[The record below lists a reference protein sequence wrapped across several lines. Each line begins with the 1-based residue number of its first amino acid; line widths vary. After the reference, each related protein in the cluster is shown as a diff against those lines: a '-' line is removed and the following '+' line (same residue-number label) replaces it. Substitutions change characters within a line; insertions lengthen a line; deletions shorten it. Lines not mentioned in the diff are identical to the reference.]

1 MKDKL
6 FQLFF
11 CIYIFWNTVISTYLG
26 MKGMEMDGSLMR
38 LCLVI
43 ISGISLIFYAIY
55 PQRSHEDKQMLGLL
69 VLFGVLYYS
78 TGYFYTSRQ
87 YYDGYIGQFLRWGA
101 DCVPGCLIGMTL
113 MKQRTYNLI
122 HKILPWE
129 CLALTPFMAIAT
141 LINGQME
148 GQMHL
153 EGGMNYQ
160 SVAYM
165 LAVLFCFCFFYA
177 FIYGKSGI
185 ITKLIMSAT
194 MLVQAV
200 CCAMSGGRGGLVL
213 LVVYVVYMLYYLLKN
228 NIISKKNLILVA
240 IFTFVG
246 FMILADRLG
255 LWTSS
260 GFQRSS
266 NSMNDDDRW
275 ILWKDY
281 WNYIVDNPV
290 IGYGLGGDYF
300 TVGFYSH
307 NIIVDWL
314 LETGIIGTLIL
325 LSIFYKTYK
334 NIFAL
339 AKENSIFVVIL
350 ILFIYGIIMNCF
362 SGYWITMGT
371 TWMCFGVAITAS
383 TYRKLHYK
391 KLRS

>member
-1 MKDKL
+1 
-6 FQLFF
+6 
-11 CIYIFWNTVISTYLG
+11 
-26 MKGMEMDGSLMR
+26 MDGSLMR

-246 FMILADRLG
+246 FMILPF
-255 LWTSS
+255 TSES
-260 GFQRSS
+260 
-266 NSMNDDDRW
+266 
-275 ILWKDY
+275 
-281 WNYIVDNPV
+281 
-290 IGYGLGGDYF
+290 
-300 TVGFYSH
+300 
-307 NIIVDWL
+307 
-314 LETGIIGTLIL
+314 
-325 LSIFYKTYK
+325 
-334 NIFAL
+334 
-339 AKENSIFVVIL
+339 
-350 ILFIYGIIMNCF
+350 
-362 SGYWITMGT
+362 
-371 TWMCFGVAITAS
+371 
-383 TYRKLHYK
+383 
-391 KLRS
+391 